1 MIGAVATWF
10 ATSKVGRL
18 IAAAGALLLFLAT
31 FGLWN
36 RRKGAQAE
44 RTRQTEADHA
54 AVQRADRAA
63 VEYRRNGD
71 AADRLRDGTF

>member
-1 MIGAVATWF
+1 MLEALLATRF
-10 ATSKVGRL
+10 GRWL
-18 IAAAGALLLFLAT
+18 AAAGALLLFLAT

-36 RRKGAQAE
+36 RRKGAQTE
-44 RTRQTEADHA
+44 RTRQTEADNA